1 MDEYHASKSIIAMAD
16 INNQK
21 HGISDKQP
29 EKSGE
34 KETLNPKVAESSQTD
49 ARGQA
54 EIESKRTN
62 PHSGSASENPDP
74 NDLSLQIVDAITGDV
89 LAERPKG
96 STDNNSHES
105 ASLKAIKELAQAD
118 PAARAIAEIREN
130 ISGMPK
136 ESRQSFEEAARI
148 STREYL
154 ESKNISSDE
163 SLEGS
168 SHKALSLAKNANE
181 MDMHYPAPAIALPG
195 SGGGQAVKQFEKVE
209 LETDSSKVQ
218 IKDSNKVEITDPV
231 EAPKQKDS
239 TEILKDPDLREK
251 RERLEKLANEKIT
264 DPENRERFLKD
275 MKTFENRLS
284 KADWMSPAETLKQM
298 GDTYES
304 LSKLLSADSDVLDKL
319 PPSGVKPN
327 TTNPDNYR
335 TQAAEQIMH
344 QAADPTKI
352 DQGRQATCPTA
363 ALQIR
368 QFTRTPA
375 HAARLIND
383 VMLTG
388 RYKATA
394 GGKSVD
400 LLKHPVNLYPD
411 EEAQKYNFK
420 GKETEYLADDHKM
433 HGDPSRSYASQLY
446 DVAATNLITEGK
458 GFEYVQDPKVSTKSY
473 ALRSSNGEIVK
484 WEDAISRQIGVR
496 DSELVKLNE
505 WITGT
510 RESGFV
516 IRSSTLNA
524 GEAKDPELRKFYDFS
539 ERDSGVNNMYS
550 TDDLPK
556 QLQEIRNKKL
566 WPPIASINT
575 KAPPIGKVD
584 GGPHDLVI
592 HEISPDE
599 KHLGYDNTWGMKED
613 HLSPSAIETST
624 MAKAIEANKD
634 PRALDYINSLKAQI
648 KFKQTYP
655 KEWEKLKKSWLDF
668 PDKLTKDYDST
679 KNLEDNVK
687 KNTTDAF
694 LIQWARRHPEDKEFK
709 LWTNTLQ
716 EWFNKYPE
724 ERPVN

>member
-1 MDEYHASKSIIAMAD
+1 MAE

-21 HGISDKQP
+21 HGIFDKQS

-34 KETLNPKVAESSQTD
+34 KETLNSKVAESSQTD

-62 PHSGSASENPDP
+62 RHSGSASENPDP

-96 STDNNSHES
+96 RPANNSLES
-105 ASLKAIKELAQAD
+105 ASLQAIKELAQAD
-118 PAARAIAEIREN
+118 PAARAIAEIRDN
-130 ISGMPK
+130 INGMPK
-136 ESRQSFEEAARI
+136 ESRQSFEEAARL

-154 ESKNISSDE
+154 DSKNSSPDD
-163 SLEGS
+163 SLEGG
-168 SHKALSLAKNANE
+168 SHKALSLAKNTNE

-218 IKDSNKVEITDPV
+218 INDSNKVEVTDPI
-231 EAPKQKDS
+231 EAPKPTDS

-251 RERLEKLANEKIT
+251 RERLEKLANEKIS
-264 DPENRERFLKD
+264 DPENRERFFKD

-304 LSKLLSADSDVLDKL
+304 LSKLFSADSDVLDKL

-344 QAADPTKI
+344 QAADPTRI

-375 HAARLIND
+375 HAARLISD

-388 RYKATA
+388 KYKATA

-411 EEAQKYNFK
+411 DEAQKYNFK
-420 GKETEYLADDHKM
+420 GKETEYLAVDHKM

-458 GFEYVQDPKVSTKSY
+458 GFEYVQDPKDSDSSY
-473 ALRSSNGEIVK
+473 ALKIGSREHIAWKS
-484 WEDAISRQIGVR
+484 AISRQISVR

-556 QLQEIRNKKL
+556 QLKEIRNKKL

-575 KAPPIGKVD
+575 EAPPISKVN

-592 HEISPDE
+592 HDVSPDG
-599 KHLGYDNTWGMKED
+599 KHLGYDNTWGMKKD
-613 HLSPSAIETST
+613 HLSPSAIETTT
-624 MAKAIEANKD
+624 MAKAIQANSEPHD
-634 PRALDYINSLKAQI
+634 PSLINSLKALI
-648 KFKQTYP
+648 NFKNSHP
-655 KEWEKLKKSWLDF
+655 ERWKSIKKSWLEF
-668 PDKLTKDYDST
+668 PEKLAKSYDATKSL
-679 KNLEDNVK
+679 KENVRN
-687 KNTTDAF
+687 NTSDAF
-694 LIQWARRHPEDKEFK
+694 LVEWAERHPEDKELK
-709 LWTNTLQ
+709 LWAITLQ
-716 EWFNKYPE
+716 EWLNKYPE
-724 ERPVN
+724 ERPNK